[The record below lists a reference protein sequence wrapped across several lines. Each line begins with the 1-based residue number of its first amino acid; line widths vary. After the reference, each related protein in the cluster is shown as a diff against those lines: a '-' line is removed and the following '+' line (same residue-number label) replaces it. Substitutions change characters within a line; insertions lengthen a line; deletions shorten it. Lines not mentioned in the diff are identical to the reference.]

1 MRGTSNILLSKNA
14 VETNVNFVRQK
25 IGSDIRISAVVKA
38 NAYGHGIEHMVPLF
52 EQNGIDHFSVF
63 DYTEAMRVR
72 LVTKSNCDIM
82 IMGWISDEDI
92 RDTLVQG
99 FEFFVFNPKRLK
111 LAVNHAKELQCKAKV
126 HLEIETGMNRV
137 GLLKEEIEE
146 VVEIIQENKK
156 HIEIKGLCTHLAGPE
171 SISNYKRIIRQLKKY
186 NAVLSNMKSLSI
198 VPDYR
203 HAACSAGAF
212 NYSKARF
219 DLVRIGI
226 MLYGFWPSNES
237 LILYVQNRKDKS
249 DPLKRVITWKSKVMS
264 VNHIGEGEFVGYGV
278 SYLTQRDISTAII
291 PIGYS
296 MGYNRSLSNKG
307 RILIHGHSCDIIG
320 VINMNMIIAN
330 ITDVPDVKIGDEVV
344 IIGNQGDQEI
354 KVSAF
359 TNYSDEL
366 NYEVLAHLPENIKRE
381 VVN

>member
-1 MRGTSNILLSKNA
+1 MRGTSNVLISESAVSKNVA
-14 VETNVNFVRQK
+14 FVK
-25 IGSDIRISAVVKA
+25 NKMGPDIRISAVVKA
-38 NAYGHGIEHMVPLF
+38 NAYGHGIEQMVPLF
-52 EQNGIDHFSVF
+52 ERNGIDHFSVF

-72 LVTKSNCDIM
+72 LVTESRCDIM

-92 RDTLVQG
+92 RDTLIQG

-111 LAVNHAKELQCKAKV
+111 IALQHAKELQLKAKF

-137 GLLKEEIEE
+137 GLLKDEIEE
-146 VVEIIQENKK
+146 VIQLIQDNAQY
-156 HIEIKGLCTHLAGPE
+156 IEIKGVCTHLAGPE
-171 SISNYKRIIRQLKKY
+171 SISNYKRIISQLKKFNSVVGTLKNKNIEPEY
-186 NAVLSNMKSLSI
+186 K
-198 VPDYR
+198 

-237 LILYVQNRKDKS
+237 LILYVQNRKDKT
-249 DPLKRVITWKSKVMS
+249 DPLDRVITWKSKVMS
-264 VNHIGEGEFVGYGV
+264 INHVGEGEFVGYGV
-278 SYLTQRDISTAII
+278 SYLSQRDISTAII
-291 PIGYS
+291 PVGYS
-296 MGYNRSLSNKG
+296 KGYNRSLSNKG

-330 ITDVPDVKIGDEVV
+330 ITDVPGVNIGDEVV
-344 IIGNQGDQEI
+344 LIGKQGEQEI

-381 VVN
+381 VIN